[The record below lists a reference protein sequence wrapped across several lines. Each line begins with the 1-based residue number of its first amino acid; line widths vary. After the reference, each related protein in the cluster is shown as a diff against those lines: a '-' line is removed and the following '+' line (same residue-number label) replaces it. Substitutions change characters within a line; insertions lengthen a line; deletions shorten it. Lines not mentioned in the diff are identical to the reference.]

1 MNQYN
6 LLIWVQAE
14 RSIKCLL
21 ASIAVWTFSAGLAQ
35 AQAPDL
41 RDRAFV
47 QAISAVVIFDHA
59 FDVCQADNGFSAQDL
74 ASIKTWQQANGVES
88 IRTRLTELAN
98 DPKNNR
104 ILEDNK
110 AKTIKKMIEQKIDRC
125 ALAKEI
131 ANSQSAQFATTA
143 PSLLASLGVLK
154 SEASRQTAPTGDAR
168 SSAVAVDPNRAKA
181 QAELLSQIDSFGFD
195 SRATIGYAGAVI
207 LDIYPIVFFKNG
219 DVLTDIKGLSYS
231 GGMAAHKKTKPDSWQ
246 QWRRNAGKLEITKTK
261 GWSALSFNVNYPQLP
276 SGFNLSGHYNSVGG
290 FGNTMAWR
298 QYTFTSDGQVTRSS
312 GAGSSDKVGDTSVVT
327 SSSRQN
333 QRGQYRIEGI
343 TLLIQY
349 DDGSTENYILVT
361 DPKSP
366 STIWLDGE
374 SYSKK
379 K

>member
-1 MNQYN
+1 LNRIDSPN
-6 LLIWVQAE
+6 RVQAE
-14 RSIKCLL
+14 RSIKRLL
-21 ASIAVWTFSAGLAQ
+21 ACAAVMFTDTAHAQ

-47 QAISAVVIFDHA
+47 EAVSAVVIFDHA
-59 FDVCQADNGFSAQDL
+59 FEACQTDKGFSAQDL
-74 ASIKTWQQANGVES
+74 ASIKTWQESNGVEA
-88 IRTRLTELAN
+88 IRARLVELAR
-98 DPKNNR
+98 DQKNNR

-110 AKTIKKMIEQKIDRC
+110 AKTIKKMVEQKIDRC

-131 ANSQSAQFATTA
+131 VNSKSAQFATTA
-143 PSLLASLGVLK
+143 PTVLANLGVLK
-154 SEASRQTAPTGDAR
+154 ADTTNQTIPTTDVKPA
-168 SSAVAVDPNRAKA
+168 AVPVDPNRAKT

-219 DVLTDIKGLSYS
+219 DALTDIKGLAHPS
-231 GGMAAHKKTKPDSWQ
+231 GIAAHKKTKPDSWQ
-246 QWRRNAGKLEITKTK
+246 QWRRNGSNLEITKTK

-276 SGFNLSGHYNSVGG
+276 SGFNLNGTYNSVGG

-298 QYTFTSDGQVTRSS
+298 QYKFSPDGQVARSN

-327 SSSRQN
+327 SSARQN
-333 QRGQYRIEGI
+333 QLGQYRIDGI
-343 TLLIQY
+343 TLQIKY
-349 DDGSTENYILVT
+349 DNGSAQSYILVT